1 MKSIVRLGLTLSLL
15 GGTVFGPSL
24 IQTPAAFAMPE
35 ADALKRL
42 EPIPVFTLTNGQGIP
57 ILASVAD
64 PKNKAKQL
72 QIATFFMS
80 QQDAQSLLTT
90 LKTQKPDLGKDAKIL
105 SLSMRQAYDIKTKNK
120 SKADTL
126 VFEFLPPKQQ
136 VDAALAILKKDGQ
149 NVKEFPDIPLFFAI
163 GGADK
168 GLLTLEQGK
177 EKVIPFYFNQQ
188 DLQGMLD
195 QLKQR
200 DPKLSSTTKVQVT
213 SLSKIVDSLMKEN
226 SAGIQQITLV
236 PDRAALQYALQQQ
249 GGSKA
254 PAKAGTAAP
263 AKSGATAPPAST
275 PAKPATVA
283 PKTK

>member
-24 IQTPAAFAMPE
+24 IHTSPAFALPE

-42 EPIPVFTLTNGQGIP
+42 EPVPVFTLTNGQGVP
-57 ILASVAD
+57 ILATVAD

-80 QQDAQSLLTT
+80 QQDAQTLLTT

-105 SLSMRQAYDIKTKNK
+105 SLSMRQAYDIKIKNK

-136 VDAALAILKKDGQ
+136 VDAALAILKQDGQ
-149 NVKEFPDIPLFFAI
+149 NVKDFPDIPLFFAI

-177 EKVIPFYFNQQ
+177 EKVIPFYFNKQ

-249 GGSKA
+249 GGQKGSPKPGAAA
-254 PAKAGTAAP
+254 PAKPGTAAP
-263 AKSGATAPPAST
+263 A
-275 PAKPATVA
+275 AKPATSA
-283 PKTK
+283 PKSK